1 VDNVGMFQSK
11 SVNMSYVASK
21 IKSNVILFNTRRQL
35 MRLMKNVAIRVRE
48 WYTPIAKEWLKRQQ
62 ESNGEIRL
70 IVDGIKI

>member
-1 VDNVGMFQSK
+1 MFQSK